1 MDYNQNTNPTEQQ
14 QFLLPTM
21 TMDTDFTAEELAE
34 DMDGMQMNF
43 PRVKIP
49 SGGSLQFE
57 IPTGDPDNPDYAKT
71 LTGVILFNHPNNAYW
86 PEGSEYDDNAAPL
99 CSSTDGRLGVG
110 TPGGSCAICTM
121 NLFGSA
127 AEGKG
132 KACKNM
138 RVLYFLR
145 SGEFI
150 PLQINLPPTS
160 LKPFRQFISQ
170 TFSFRRRAT
179 YGSLVEIGLK
189 KMNNGKDDY
198 SVATFRLL
206 SDLSGDELAQVRDYA
221 NSFKEQIR
229 NILQQ
234 HTETSE
240 TPSADNAYGYAATDA
255 AGTDAA
261 PAAEAPGQPYYG
273 QPIYGDYEALPA

>member
-1 MDYNQNTNPTEQQ
+1 MDYNQNTNPIEQQ
-14 QFLLPTM
+14 QFLLPTVM
-21 TMDTDFTAEELAE
+21 TDSDFTAEELAE

-71 LTGVILFNHPNNAYW
+71 LTGIILFNHPNNAYW
-86 PEGSEYDDNAAPL
+86 QEGSESDDNATPL

-110 TPGGSCAICTM
+110 TPGGSCTSCAM
-121 NLFGSA
+121 NQFGSA

-138 RVLYFLR
+138 RVLYLLR
-145 SGEFI
+145 SGELM
-150 PLQINLPPTS
+150 PLQLSLPPTS
-160 LKPFRQFISQ
+160 LKPFRLFMGQA
-170 TFSFRRRAT
+170 FSVRQRAT

-189 KMNNGKDDY
+189 KMNNGRDDY

-206 SDLSGDELAQVRDYA
+206 SDFSGAELAQIREYA
-221 NSFKEQIR
+221 NSFKAQVR
-229 NILQQ
+229 NMLQQ
-234 HTETSE
+234 RAEAADIQPNGNDYVYAASE
-240 TPSADNAYGYAATDA
+240 TAAMDTM
-255 AGTDAA
+255 
-261 PAAEAPGQPYYG
+261 PATEAPVQPYYG

>member
-1 MDYNQNTNPTEQQ
+1 
-14 QFLLPTM
+14 
-21 TMDTDFTAEELAE
+21 
-34 DMDGMQMNF
+34 
-43 PRVKIP
+43 
-49 SGGSLQFE
+49 
-57 IPTGDPDNPDYAKT
+57 
-71 LTGVILFNHPNNAYW
+71 
-86 PEGSEYDDNAAPL
+86 
-99 CSSTDGRLGVG
+99 
-110 TPGGSCAICTM
+110 
-121 NLFGSA
+121 
-127 AEGKG
+127 
-132 KACKNM
+132 M